1 MHRLRNLLSPIVD
14 GIARVLVKLGFSPSG
29 LTVIG
34 VLIACVA
41 AALISQGMLA
51 IGGIVMLIAG
61 VFDMFD
67 GAVARM
73 TDRATKFGALF
84 DSVMDRVSE
93 AVVLLG
99 LLWFYLED
107 GEQLGAVL
115 VYVSIVGSTLVSY
128 VRARAEG
135 TGHRVQGRADA
146 AAGAGGVAGSRDHRG
161 PVVGAGG
168 ADRAGGHRGADGGD
182 DGAAGGGD
190 GARGGGVRCSVR
202 WSANRSFGALPNH
215 SKNAVL
221 QLLTQLF
228 WGSPDYVVVVLGV
241 EVQCFHRILP
251 TGENDWPFEP
261 MGKSGLVVHATPCSV
276 FSVVK
281 SATTNRE
288 RRSSAMISSSIL
300 LTCSFWSIL
309 RGLYPAF

>member
-1 MHRLRNLLSPIVD
+1 MHRLRNILSPIVD

-34 VLIACVA
+34 VLIACVS
-41 AALISQGMLA
+41 AALIAQGMLA
-51 IGGIVMLIAG
+51 IGGGVMLIAG

-135 TGHRVQGRADA
+135 LGIECKGGLMQRPERVASL
-146 AAGAGGVAGSRDHRG
+146 GVGIIIG
-161 PVVGAGG
+161 QWWEP
-168 ADRAGGHRGADGGD
+168 
-182 DGAAGGGD
+182 
-190 GARGGGVRCSVR
+190 
-202 WSANRSFGALPNH
+202 
-215 SKNAVL
+215 AVL
-221 QLLTQLF
+221 I
-228 WGSPDYVVVVLGV
+228 VLGV
-241 EVQCFHRILP
+241 IAALTVVTTVQRVVE
-251 TGENDWPFEP
+251 TARGAGE
-261 MGKSGLVVHATPCSV
+261 
-276 FSVVK
+276 
-281 SATTNRE
+281 
-288 RRSSAMISSSIL
+288 
-300 LTCSFWSIL
+300 
-309 RGLYPAF
+309 

>member
-1 MHRLRNLLSPIVD
+1 MHRLRNILSPIVD

-41 AALISQGMLA
+41 AALIAQGMLA
-51 IGGIVMLIAG
+51 AGGIVMLIAG

-99 LLWFYLED
+99 LLWFYIED
-107 GEQLGAVL
+107 SEQLGAVL

-135 TGHRVQGRADA
+135 LGIECKGGLMQRPERVATLGI
-146 AAGAGGVAGSRDHRG
+146 GII
-161 PVVGAGG
+161 VGQ
-168 ADRAGGHRGADGGD
+168 
-182 DGAAGGGD
+182 
-190 GARGGGVRCSVR
+190 
-202 WSANRSFGALPNH
+202 WWEP
-215 SKNAVL
+215 AVL
-221 QLLTQLF
+221 I
-228 WGSPDYVVVVLGV
+228 VLGV
-241 EVQCFHRILP
+241 IAALTVVTTVQRVVE
-251 TGENDWPFEP
+251 TARGAGE
-261 MGKSGLVVHATPCSV
+261 
-276 FSVVK
+276 
-281 SATTNRE
+281 
-288 RRSSAMISSSIL
+288 
-300 LTCSFWSIL
+300 
-309 RGLYPAF
+309 

>member
-1 MHRLRNLLSPIVD
+1 MHRLRSLLSPIVD
-14 GIARVLVKLGFSPSG
+14 GIARVFVRLGFSPSG

-34 VLIACVA
+34 VLVACVA
-41 AALISQGMLA
+41 AALIAQGMLA
-51 IGGIVMLIAG
+51 VGGVVMLIAG

-135 TGHRVQGRADA
+135 LGIECKGGLMQRPERVASLGI
-146 AAGAGGVAGSRDHRG
+146 GII
-161 PVVGAGG
+161 VGQ
-168 ADRAGGHRGADGGD
+168 
-182 DGAAGGGD
+182 
-190 GARGGGVRCSVR
+190 
-202 WSANRSFGALPNH
+202 WWEP
-215 SKNAVL
+215 AVL
-221 QLLTQLF
+221 I
-228 WGSPDYVVVVLGV
+228 VLGV
-241 EVQCFHRILP
+241 IAVLTVVTTVQRVVE
-251 TGENDWPFEP
+251 TARGAGE
-261 MGKSGLVVHATPCSV
+261 
-276 FSVVK
+276 
-281 SATTNRE
+281 
-288 RRSSAMISSSIL
+288 
-300 LTCSFWSIL
+300 
-309 RGLYPAF
+309 

>member
-1 MHRLRNLLSPIVD
+1 MHRLRSLLSPIVD
-14 GIARVLVKLGFSPSG
+14 GIARVLAKLGFSPSG

-41 AALISQGMLA
+41 AALIAQGMLA
-51 IGGIVMLIAG
+51 AGGIVMLLAG

-73 TDRATKFGALF
+73 TNRATKFGALF

-135 TGHRVQGRADA
+135 LGIECKGGLMQRPERVATLGI
-146 AAGAGGVAGSRDHRG
+146 GII
-161 PVVGAGG
+161 VGQ
-168 ADRAGGHRGADGGD
+168 
-182 DGAAGGGD
+182 
-190 GARGGGVRCSVR
+190 
-202 WSANRSFGALPNH
+202 WWEP
-215 SKNAVL
+215 AVL
-221 QLLTQLF
+221 I
-228 WGSPDYVVVVLGV
+228 VLGV
-241 EVQCFHRILP
+241 IAALTVVTTVQR
-251 TGENDWPFEP
+251 
-261 MGKSGLVVHATPCSV
+261 VVETA
-276 FSVVK
+276 
-281 SATTNRE
+281 
-288 RRSSAMISSSIL
+288 
-300 LTCSFWSIL
+300 
-309 RGLYPAF
+309 RGLGSR

>member
-14 GIARVLVKLGFSPSG
+14 GIARVLVKLDFSPSG

-51 IGGIVMLIAG
+51 AGGIVMLIAG

-135 TGHRVQGRADA
+135 LGIECKGGLMQRPERVATL
-146 AAGAGGVAGSRDHRG
+146 GVGII
-161 PVVGAGG
+161 VGQ
-168 ADRAGGHRGADGGD
+168 
-182 DGAAGGGD
+182 
-190 GARGGGVRCSVR
+190 
-202 WSANRSFGALPNH
+202 WWEP
-215 SKNAVL
+215 AVL
-221 QLLTQLF
+221 I
-228 WGSPDYVVVVLGV
+228 VLGV
-241 EVQCFHRILP
+241 IAALTVVTTVQRVVE
-251 TGENDWPFEP
+251 TAREAGE
-261 MGKSGLVVHATPCSV
+261 
-276 FSVVK
+276 
-281 SATTNRE
+281 
-288 RRSSAMISSSIL
+288 
-300 LTCSFWSIL
+300 
-309 RGLYPAF
+309 

>member
-1 MHRLRNLLSPIVD
+1 MHRLRSLLTPIVD
-14 GIARVLVKLGFSPSG
+14 AIARVLVRLGFSPSG

-34 VLIACVA
+34 VLVACVA
-41 AALISQGMLA
+41 AALIAQGMLA
-51 IGGIVMLIAG
+51 VGGVVMLIAG

-135 TGHRVQGRADA
+135 LGIECKGGLMQRPERVASLGI
-146 AAGAGGVAGSRDHRG
+146 GII
-161 PVVGAGG
+161 VGQ
-168 ADRAGGHRGADGGD
+168 
-182 DGAAGGGD
+182 
-190 GARGGGVRCSVR
+190 
-202 WSANRSFGALPNH
+202 WWEP
-215 SKNAVL
+215 AVL
-221 QLLTQLF
+221 I
-228 WGSPDYVVVVLGV
+228 VLGV
-241 EVQCFHRILP
+241 IAALTVVTTVQR
-251 TGENDWPFEP
+251 
-261 MGKSGLVVHATPCSV
+261 VVETAQ
-276 FSVVK
+276 
-281 SATTNRE
+281 AAE
-288 RRSSAMISSSIL
+288 E
-300 LTCSFWSIL
+300 
-309 RGLYPAF
+309 

>member
-1 MHRLRNLLSPIVD
+1 MDSRLRGNDENVDFPTLAMHRLRSLLSPIVD

-41 AALISQGMLA
+41 AALIAQGMLA
-51 IGGIVMLIAG
+51 VGGVVILIAG

-99 LLWFYLED
+99 LLWFYVED

-135 TGHRVQGRADA
+135 LGIECKGGLMQRPERVATL
-146 AAGAGGVAGSRDHRG
+146 GVGII
-161 PVVGAGG
+161 VGQ
-168 ADRAGGHRGADGGD
+168 
-182 DGAAGGGD
+182 
-190 GARGGGVRCSVR
+190 
-202 WSANRSFGALPNH
+202 WWEP
-215 SKNAVL
+215 AVL
-221 QLLTQLF
+221 I
-228 WGSPDYVVVVLGV
+228 VLGV
-241 EVQCFHRILP
+241 IAALTVVTTVQRVVE
-251 TGENDWPFEP
+251 TARGAGE
-261 MGKSGLVVHATPCSV
+261 
-276 FSVVK
+276 
-281 SATTNRE
+281 
-288 RRSSAMISSSIL
+288 
-300 LTCSFWSIL
+300 
-309 RGLYPAF
+309 

>member
-1 MHRLRNLLSPIVD
+1 MHRLRSLLSPIVD
-14 GIARVLVKLGFSPSG
+14 GIARVFVRLGFSPSG

-34 VLIACVA
+34 VLVACVA
-41 AALISQGMLA
+41 AALIAQGMLA
-51 IGGIVMLIAG
+51 VGGVVMLIAG

-135 TGHRVQGRADA
+135 LGIECKGGLMQRPERVASLGI
-146 AAGAGGVAGSRDHRG
+146 GII
-161 PVVGAGG
+161 VGQ
-168 ADRAGGHRGADGGD
+168 
-182 DGAAGGGD
+182 
-190 GARGGGVRCSVR
+190 
-202 WSANRSFGALPNH
+202 WWEP
-215 SKNAVL
+215 AVL
-221 QLLTQLF
+221 I
-228 WGSPDYVVVVLGV
+228 VLGV
-241 EVQCFHRILP
+241 IAVLTVVTTVQR
-251 TGENDWPFEP
+251 
-261 MGKSGLVVHATPCSV
+261 VVETA
-276 FSVVK
+276 
-281 SATTNRE
+281 
-288 RRSSAMISSSIL
+288 
-300 LTCSFWSIL
+300 
-309 RGLYPAF
+309 RGAEE

>member
-61 VFDMFD
+61 IFDMFD

-115 VYVSIVGSTLVSY
+115 VYVAIVGSTLVSY

-135 TGHRVQGRADA
+135 LGIECKGGLMQRPERVATL
-146 AAGAGGVAGSRDHRG
+146 GVGII
-161 PVVGAGG
+161 VGQ
-168 ADRAGGHRGADGGD
+168 
-182 DGAAGGGD
+182 
-190 GARGGGVRCSVR
+190 
-202 WSANRSFGALPNH
+202 WWEP
-215 SKNAVL
+215 AVL
-221 QLLTQLF
+221 I
-228 WGSPDYVVVVLGV
+228 VLGV
-241 EVQCFHRILP
+241 IAALTVVTTVQR
-251 TGENDWPFEP
+251 
-261 MGKSGLVVHATPCSV
+261 VVETA
-276 FSVVK
+276 
-281 SATTNRE
+281 
-288 RRSSAMISSSIL
+288 RRA
-300 LTCSFWSIL
+300 
-309 RGLYPAF
+309 AE